1 MERADHIPP
10 DDVNAADLL
19 DDLTEPQRR
28 AVLHTEGPILVLA
41 AAGSGKTRVITRRI
55 AYLIRLGIPAWSILA
70 LTFTNKAA
78 GEMRER
84 VATLLAGNERSS
96 RGLTVT
102 TFHSLCARLLRR
114 YAEHAGL
121 KPDFSIYDTSD
132 QSTLVKRVINELN
145 LSTTNWP
152 PRSALSAISN
162 AKNELI
168 DAAAYAARAS
178 DFYSRTAAKIY
189 EAYEAALRQANAVDF
204 DDLLLR
210 TVRALRDSEMV
221 REECRSRW
229 QYLLIDEYQ
238 DTNRAQFAIA
248 SLLAGDASPDRRPN
262 ICVVGDPDQA
272 IYGWRGADI
281 SNILDF
287 EERYPG
293 AAVIALGENFR
304 STSPVLTAADTLI
317 KHNKRRKHKPL
328 FTSKPGGENVEAI
341 LCRDEQHESLV
352 VVDWLRHKHEAS
364 GTGARTQAGLA
375 WRDMAV
381 FYRTNAL
388 SRVMEDAL
396 RAAGVP
402 YVIARGTAFYERE
415 EVKNAIA
422 YLRALA
428 NPADSVSLSRILN
441 VPTRGL
447 GDASLD
453 KLDAF
458 AASQRISLFDA
469 LRAAAANQPVGITAR
484 AAAACRKFCELFDSW
499 TGVEGFLGTSHGV
512 AESLATLVERVIK
525 ESGLENMY
533 TAQAHASKSESD
545 EERLDNLAELVSSA
559 RQFELEY
566 DPEGDPSPIMAS
578 GATLDPH
585 STLAMLRA
593 YLESVSLVADADA
606 VDPTQGAVTMMT
618 LHAAKGLEFPAVAII
633 GLEEGMLPHLRAAE
647 SEPQMEEERRLCF
660 VGITRAMRRL
670 LLTSAKYRT
679 TRGLP
684 ERTIPSRFLGEIGAT
699 HVTLSDQS
707 GMDDSFGRSANTLAS
722 RGGREEPRFESDEVH
737 VRPRALA
744 STAVPFPVGTLVRHP
759 QFGTGRVES
768 IESGP
773 NARAKINF
781 QGIGVK
787 TLVLEYARLQRV
799 R

>member
-1 MERADHIPP
+1 MERADHNPP

-28 AVLHTEGPILVLA
+28 AVLHTEGPLLVLA

-55 AYLIRLGIPAWSILA
+55 AYLIRLGIPAWSVLA

-84 VATLLAGNERSS
+84 VATLLSGNERSS

-114 YAEHAGL
+114 YAEQAGL

-132 QSTLVKRVINELN
+132 QSALVKRVINELN

-168 DAAAYAARAS
+168 DAAAYAARAG
-178 DFYSRTAAKIY
+178 DFYTRTAAKIY

-248 SLLAGDASPDRRPN
+248 SLLAGDVSPERRPN

-341 LCRDEQHESLV
+341 LCRDEQHESMV

-375 WRDMAV
+375 WRDMAI

-415 EVKNAIA
+415 EVKNALA

-453 KLDAF
+453 KLEAF
-458 AASQRISLFDA
+458 AAAGRITLFEA
-469 LRAAAANQPVGITAR
+469 IRAAAANQPVGITAR
-484 AAAACRKFCELFDSW
+484 AATACRKFCEMFDAW

-533 TAQAHASKSESD
+533 SAQAHASKSESD

-566 DPEGDPSPIMAS
+566 DPEGDPSPIMSS

-647 SEPQMEEERRLCF
+647 SEAQMEEERRLCF

-684 ERTIPSRFLGEIGAT
+684 ERTIPSRFLGEIGAD

-707 GMDDSFGRSANTLAS
+707 GMDDSFGMTS
-722 RGGREEPRFESDEVH
+722 RGLREEPRFESDEIH
-737 VRPRALA
+737 VRPRVAA